1 MIRFRPFPRLA
12 GVRTLLALV
21 LEALAPAPRL
31 QHVPVPARPAAR
43 AGRPCGGAG

>member
-12 GVRTLLALV
+12 GARALLALV

-31 QHVPVPARPAAR
+31 QPIPIPARPPGR